1 MNSTSEEDFESDSDN
16 SIIES
21 EAFQKHKKEA
31 ILFEAIK
38 VPLNKILKSESD
50 DIEDKLKKIKKDD
63 LKHIVKKIKK
73 TINVSKYFF
82 FIFLK

>member
-38 VPLNKILKSESD
+38 SFALRHL
-50 DIEDKLKKIKKDD
+50 
-63 LKHIVKKIKK
+63 
-73 TINVSKYFF
+73 SKRT
-82 FIFLK
+82 KVRRRKVR